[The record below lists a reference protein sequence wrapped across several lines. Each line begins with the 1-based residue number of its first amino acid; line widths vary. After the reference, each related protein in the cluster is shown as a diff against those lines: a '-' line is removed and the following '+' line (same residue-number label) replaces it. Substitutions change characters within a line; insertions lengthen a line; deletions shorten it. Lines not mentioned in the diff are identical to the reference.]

1 MNKTN
6 TVILLSVVALFL
18 VTAGIVFVQKPAIEQ
33 EAKVEEPIT
42 LGYCPTMSGIAKEIA
57 SKNNNVSLKAYEFT
71 SQALQ
76 SLNNGEINVVLVGRL
91 AKENEI
97 EDAFKKTLREG
108 LTLVGKEKRAI
119 SLAELHHNR
128 IHTYVSEELARK
140 YVPETTEIIF
150 HDSKELAIKEGINE
164 LILIQ
169 WSDFQENLE
178 LVIPLDEKQNKIE
191 KFRIPVL
198 YSYNIEHIKKLQV

>member
-6 TVILLSVVALFL
+6 TAILLSVAALLL
-18 VTAGIVFVQKPAIEQ
+18 VTAGIILVQPAIEQ

-57 SKNNNVSLKAYEFT
+57 SKNNNVSLKPYEFT

-76 SLNNGEINVVLVGRL
+76 SLNNGEIDVVLVGRS

-97 EDAFKKTLREG
+97 GDAFKKTLREG

-119 SLAELHHNR
+119 SPVELQHSR
-128 IHTYVSEELARK
+128 IHTYVSEELARE
-140 YVPETTEIIF
+140 YVPETAEIIF
-150 HDSKELAIKEGINE
+150 YDSKESAIKEGINE

-169 WSDFQENLE
+169 WEDFQENLE
-178 LVIPLDEKQNKIE
+178 LAIPLDEKQNKVE

-198 YSYNIEHIKKLQV
+198 YSYSIAHIRKLQL